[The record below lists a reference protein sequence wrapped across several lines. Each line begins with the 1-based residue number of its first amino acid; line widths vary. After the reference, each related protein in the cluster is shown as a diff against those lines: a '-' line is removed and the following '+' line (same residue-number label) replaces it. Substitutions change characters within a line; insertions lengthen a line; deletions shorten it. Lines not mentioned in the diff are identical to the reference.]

1 MPTFERLRRF
11 DRDFAVLSDA
21 QKGVFRAAVRT
32 FVADLERGD
41 GFRQGLRVKGVR
53 GAPGMFELTWA
64 NDGRATFSY
73 GESRREG
80 EAHIVWHRVG
90 THDVL

>member
-11 DRDFAVLSDA
+11 DRDFAVLSAA
-21 QKGVFRAAVRT
+21 QKQAFRLAVQK
-32 FVADLERGD
+32 FVTDLERGQ
-41 GFRQGLRVKGVR
+41 GFRQGLRVKGIR
-53 GAPGMFELTWA
+53 GAPGLFELTWA

-73 GESRREG
+73 GASLREG
-80 EAHIVWHRVG
+80 DVHIVWHRVG